1 MNYSG
6 EGEKSGLALG
16 LGTHVKMLMTTLKR
30 VKIECI
36 ASKAVEGELNLKNL
50 VIQQGSSIQD
60 QHSEMGYI
68 SLH

>member
-36 ASKAVEGELNLKNL
+36 ASKAVEGEMNFKNL
-50 VIQQGSSIQD
+50 VILRNRKSKNIEIKKNIEIQ
-60 QHSEMGYI
+60 
-68 SLH
+68 